1 MKKWLTKMPVSGKI
15 VQTVALKMVKTPTLG
30 DVAEM
35 ARVSKSTVS
44 RVLNRSA
51 KISSL
56 TRERVLDAVRELGY
70 EPNIIARSLTKR
82 KTYTIGVLLE
92 DILNPFFAEVA
103 KGIESALKNTSY
115 SMILTSSDYG
125 EENELELARKF
136 LRYRV
141 DGVLITPMEPESG
154 AITLL
159 RERGVPFFIM
169 NASSKEKDVSW
180 IESDNFEGGYLA
192 AKYLIG
198 LGHRRLLCLRSM
210 KLEGTRDRFNG
221 FARAVQEAG
230 LSVDAHLVRGDVNAT
245 KDSYALMNTIIDE
258 IGIESLPTGLV
269 AVNDAVAI
277 GAMESLFERD
287 VRIPEDVS
295 IIGYDDI
302 NFAGLV
308 RVPLTT
314 IHQPKFKMGEL
325 AARQLIDQIER
336 KGEGVARQFL
346 VKPSLVVRK
355 SCMEARR

>member
-1 MKKWLTKMPVSGKI
+1 MLVSGKI
-15 VQTVALKMVKTPTLG
+15 VQTVALRMDKIPTLG
-30 DVAEM
+30 DVAEK

-51 KISSL
+51 KISSG

-70 EPNIIARSLTKR
+70 EPNIIARSLIKR
-82 KTYTIGVLLE
+82 KTYTIGVVLE

-103 KGIESALKNTSY
+103 KGIESALKDTNY
-115 SMILTSSDYG
+115 SMLLTSSDYG
-125 EENELELARKF
+125 EENELELTRKL

-154 AITLL
+154 AIALL
-159 RERGVPFFIM
+159 REKGLPFFIM
-169 NASSKEKDVSW
+169 NASSGEKDVSW
-180 IESDNFEGGYLA
+180 IESDNLEGGYLA

-210 KLEGTRDRFNG
+210 KLMGTRNRFDG
-221 FARAVQEAG
+221 FVRAVREAG
-230 LSVDAHLVRGDVNAT
+230 LSMDGHLVRGDVDST
-245 KDSYALMNTIIDE
+245 KDSHALMNTIIDE
-258 IGIESLPTGLV
+258 IGPKNLPTGLV

-277 GAMESLFERD
+277 GAMESLFAHD

-325 AARQLIDQIER
+325 AARQLIDQIESG
-336 KGEGVARQFL
+336 KEGVARQFL
-346 VKPSLVVRK
+346 VEPSLVVRK
-355 SCMEARR
+355 SCAEVSG

>member
-1 MKKWLTKMPVSGKI
+1 MDKI
-15 VQTVALKMVKTPTLG
+15 PTLE
-30 DVAEM
+30 DVAEK

-51 KISSL
+51 KISSG
-56 TRERVLDAVRELGY
+56 TRDRVLDAVRELGY

-82 KTYTIGVLLE
+82 RTFTIGVVLE
-92 DILNPFFAEVA
+92 DIMNPFFAEVA
-103 KGIESALKNTSY
+103 KGVESALKNTNY
-115 SMILTSSDYG
+115 SMILASSNCGD
-125 EENELELARKF
+125 ENELELTRKL

-141 DGVLITPMEPESG
+141 DGVLITPLEPDSG

-169 NASSKEKDVSW
+169 NASSREKDVSW
-180 IESDNFEGGYLA
+180 IESDNREGGYLA

-210 KLEGTRDRFNG
+210 KLMGTRERFNG
-221 FARAVQEAG
+221 FMRAVRESG
-230 LSVDAHLVRGDVNAT
+230 LSGDDHLIRGDVNAT
-245 KDSYALMNTIIDE
+245 KDSHALMSDIIAE
-258 IGIESLPTGLV
+258 IGAKNLPTGLV

-277 GAMESLFERD
+277 GAMECLLEND

-325 AARQLIDQIER
+325 AARLLIDRIER
-336 KGEGVARQFL
+336 GEEGAARQFL
-346 VKPSLVVRK
+346 LTPSLVVRK
-355 SCMEARR
+355 SCIQARGAEASR